1 MSTVHTAVIV
11 TNPLNFHP
19 AGGDNATY
27 SIYRI
32 LRVCINLLLS
42 LTYVVRLK
50 YNDVI
55 IYYHCHRVR
64 IKICNNNNNIYHYRL
79 TTLGRQDGETT
90 YRILL

>member
-1 MSTVHTAVIV
+1 MSTVRTVVIV

-19 AGGDNATY
+19 AGGDNATC

-32 LRVCINLLLS
+32 LWVCINLLLS

-55 IYYHCHRVR
+55 CYHCHRVR
-64 IKICNNNNNIYHYRL
+64 IKIRNNNNNIPL
-79 TTLGRQDGETT
+79 PFN
-90 YRILL
+90 